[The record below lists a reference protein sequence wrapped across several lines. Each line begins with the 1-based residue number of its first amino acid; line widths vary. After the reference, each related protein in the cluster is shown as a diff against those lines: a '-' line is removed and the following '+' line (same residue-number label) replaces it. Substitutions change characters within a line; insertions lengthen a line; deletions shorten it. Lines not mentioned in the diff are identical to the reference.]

1 MLFVLSNRTSKLLSS
16 NELHLRFIS
25 VICAPRAHENQ
36 KWGARAPLCPMVSAP
51 MPLPLTVSC
60 FDIEIQIGFT
70 FLVPAYPGSPGQTA
84 VKRVY
89 LSWFRFSVGL
99 IFNEEKINIPHTT
112 VQFKFH
118 NTRGLPIC
126 AHPVHLMPH
135 TDDTNDITNAVTIIS
150 FPALH

>member
-1 MLFVLSNRTSKLLSS
+1 MTKGAVHADPYTILTVTSNLLGYTDCSYFQIEWANCLFSS

-70 FLVPAYPGSPGQTA
+70 
-84 VKRVY
+84 
-89 LSWFRFSVGL
+89 L
-99 IFNEEKINIPHTT
+99 ISGT
-112 VQFKFH
+112 
-118 NTRGLPIC
+118 GLPG
-126 AHPVHLMPH
+126 
-135 TDDTNDITNAVTIIS
+135 
-150 FPALH
+150 